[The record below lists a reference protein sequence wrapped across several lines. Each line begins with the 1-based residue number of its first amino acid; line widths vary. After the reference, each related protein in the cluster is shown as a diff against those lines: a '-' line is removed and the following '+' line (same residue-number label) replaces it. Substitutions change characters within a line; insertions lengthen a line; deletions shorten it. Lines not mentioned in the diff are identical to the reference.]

1 MLLDD
6 DSTVMEMRRASRVV
20 TLRLTGRKEAEDIR
34 AEVSTTRTT
43 ALTDEDSYQ
52 NLRDELVALTAE
64 IRYLDGGV
72 DGEVGDVS
80 RQILLLTKGDRK
92 SPLYL
97 AVFPSAPSEATR
109 HVATD
114 SQNAYVH
121 AIVHAVA
128 AQPELASIDTT
139 RLVAAQAALEDG
151 LARRAAK
158 RAELRVARAKRDGS
172 LAAAILSHN
181 QAYLRLQLLYPGEKA
196 LVRSFFYQK
205 PSKAEQAED
214 EAAETSG

>member
-1 MLLDD
+1 
-6 DSTVMEMRRASRVV
+6 MEMRRASRVV
-20 TLRLTGRKEAEDIR
+20 TLRLTGRKEADDIR
-34 AEVSTTRTT
+34 TDVTTTRTT
-43 ALTDEDSYQ
+43 ALADEDSYQ

-64 IRYLDGGV
+64 IRYLDGEV
-72 DGEVGDVS
+72 DGEVSDVS
-80 RQILLLTKGDRK
+80 RQLLLLTKGDRK

-109 HVATD
+109 LVATD
-114 SQNAYVH
+114 SQNEYVH
-121 AIVHAVA
+121 AIVRAVA
-128 AQPELASIDTT
+128 AQPEQAGIDTT
-139 RLVAAQAALEDG
+139 RLVAAQAALEDA
-151 LARRAAK
+151 LARRTVK

>member
-52 NLRDELVALTAE
+52 NIRDELVALTAE
-64 IRYLDGGV
+64 IRYLDGEV

-181 QAYLRLQLLYPGEKA
+181 QASLRLQLLYPGEKA